1 MNILT
6 DVVDEAQ
13 VPAHIAM
20 VMQDH
25 LQVCQGIPDRQG
37 SNCTAVLHFKDNK
50 VVEVEEVTNGSLIG
64 GQAQGGFSLDRR
76 RFRRRRRTVSFLSNP
91 TAPSNNPSQTQ
102 VRRQVV
108 EEEEESA
115 SSDEGEVSS
124 DDEGGVSSDEEGAES
139 DDEGEDD
146 DETTSTGTVATATVI
161 AATTT
166 ASSTSQAAASSTSS
180 PARIPL
186 PVEGINASGQS
197 TGAGVVSLPLSCIY
211 SLSWLEEKYAF
222 FSFLFFPGV
231 SVFQVETHTL
241 IIITIQFT

>member
-1 MNILT
+1 LLYDNTQAVNILT

-50 VVEVEEVTNGSLIG
+50 VVEVEEVTNDSLIG
-64 GQAQGGFSLDRR
+64 GSGAQGGFALDRR

-124 DDEGGVSSDEEGAES
+124 DDEGGVSSSDEEGAES

-146 DETTSTGTVATATVI
+146 DGTTSTATVATATVI

-197 TGAGVVSLPLSCIY
+197 TGPGVVSLPLSCIY

-222 FSFLFFPGV
+222 FFSPFPGRV
-231 SVFQVETHTL
+231 GIPS
-241 IIITIQFT
+241 